1 MHRERVLK
9 GAKMTGVLLIW
20 EKVGDDCDL
29 YYIPNVSKDD
39 LGLLKEANGQYIN
52 STEDSAEANIISQY
66 LASSVDYCED
76 VDDSNNCKWSKYK
89 TVAPLFVVG
98 ITHIFRMGY
107 IL

>member
-29 YYIPNVSKDD
+29 YYIPSVSSAD
-39 LGLLKEANGQYIN
+39 LDLLKKANGQYIN
-52 STEDSAEANIISQY
+52 STEDSTEANIVSQY

-76 VDDSNNCKWSKYK
+76 VGNPDNCKWSKYK
-89 TVAPLFVVG
+89 TTSPLIVAG